1 MSDKVTLQVIN
12 VKKSNNLIQSLGK
25 TTLLSNKVLLTS
37 LLKIE
42 ERNGVPDSE
51 KEYYRRLEKAS
62 GTDFTQ
68 GLVAEFKNSDLRNV
82 MGNKSGSY
90 YANIMEL
97 MDPTNEKSLRHQ
109 WIIMVKNPEDGLYG
123 STDVITST
131 LYDDKNGKLYI
142 KFSNEPKIKKE
153 LYELKNNYTL
163 LDYNLMMRFKSIYSY
178 RIYELLMSRI
188 GREDGIYKE
197 KRDEY
202 IFTYD
207 ISELK
212 YLLGILDP
220 YINKDVRLALS
231 EPYPDFEKI
240 ETMISDEHVMPR
252 YNDLKKYT
260 LEKAKKEIDEITDF
274 IFDYSPVRNGR
285 GGKVVSVDLI
295 MKRKVKI
302 NTEKKNAEKSNLTLE
317 EQDQFLDELCD
328 IIAYPLKVKDLRAI
342 AEAAAYD
349 MEKVKKAYSVLQNT
363 SAEVTNITGYLIK
376 AIKDDYTVI
385 TKKAKN
391 NNLFNQFPQRNYD
404 FEQLEME
411 ILSDQKI

>member
-1 MSDKVTLQVIN
+1 MPDKKPLQVIN

-51 KEYYRRLEKAS
+51 KEYYNRLEKAS
-62 GTDFTQ
+62 GTDFTH

-90 YANIMEL
+90 YANITEL

-123 STDVITST
+123 ATDVITST
-131 LYDDKNGKLYI
+131 LYDEKNGKLYI
-142 KFSNEPKIKKE
+142 KFSNETKIKKE

-202 IFTYD
+202 MFTYG

-240 ETMISDEHVMPR
+240 ETLISDEHIMPR

-260 LEKAKKEIDEITDF
+260 LDKAKKEIDELTDF

-295 MKRKVKI
+295 MKRKSKI
-302 NTEKKNAEKSNLTLE
+302 NTGNNEKSDLSQE
-317 EQDQFLDELCD
+317 EKYQFLDELVD
-328 IIAYPLKVKDLRAI
+328 LIEYPLKIKDLKAI
-342 AEAAAYD
+342 AEAAVYD
-349 MEKVKKAYSVLQNT
+349 MEKVQKAYNILQNT
-363 SAEVTNITGYLIK
+363 TSEVTNITGYMIK
-376 AIKDDYTVI
+376 AIKDDYEII
-385 TKKAKN
+385 TKKEKSKN
-391 NNLFNQFPQRNYD
+391 VFNQFPERDYD

-411 ILSDQKI
+411 ILANQKF